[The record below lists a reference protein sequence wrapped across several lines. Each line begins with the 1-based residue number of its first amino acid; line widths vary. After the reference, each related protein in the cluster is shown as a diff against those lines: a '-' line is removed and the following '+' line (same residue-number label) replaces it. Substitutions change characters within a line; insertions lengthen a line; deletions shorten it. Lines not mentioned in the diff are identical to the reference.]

1 MSSATKVV
9 NNTQKPKDM
18 SKRKR
23 HKDYIFVAILLA
35 YPVLQFVIT
44 WVFVNIGS
52 LRLAFIRLDRAGNF
66 AEFVWFDNFA
76 RVLRNLFT
84 SPENNTGVSWLNNN
98 LVVVLNSFGYA
109 IVTIFISLPLSML
122 FSYFLD
128 KKMPLAN
135 VFRVIFFLP
144 NIIPVVALTMS
155 FALPLKNIIGSD
167 MFRSWPGGQMYVYLY
182 CIWAG
187 LGYNVVLLSGAIGRI
202 PKEIYESAQLDGA
215 GYFTEFT
222 KITVPLVWPTV
233 VTLVVVGLTN
243 VLTLYL
249 QPYLLTNGDDS
260 WMTSTIAMEIFL
272 GASGGKEVQYP
283 QFAAKGLLFSV
294 IWAPIVMLVRNR
306 MSKKYDGID
315 F

>member
-1 MSSATKVV
+1 MATEAIA
-9 NNTQKPKDM
+9 NTNTKKPKDM

-23 HKDYIFVAILLA
+23 HRDYIFVAVLLA

-44 WVFVNIGS
+44 WVFVNIGA
-52 LRLAFIRLDRAGNF
+52 LRLAFIRVDRAGNF
-66 AEFVWFDNFA
+66 AEFIWFDNFA
-76 RVLRNLFT
+76 RVLRNIFT

-109 IVTIFISLPLSML
+109 FITIFISLPLSML

-155 FALPLKNIIGSD
+155 FALPLKNVIGAD
-167 MFRSWPGGQMYVYLY
+167 MFKNWPGGQMYVYLY

-215 GYFTEFT
+215 GYFTEFI
-222 KITVPLVWPTV
+222 KITCRSCGRP
-233 VTLVVVGLTN
+233 
-243 VLTLYL
+243 
-249 QPYLLTNGDDS
+249 
-260 WMTSTIAMEIFL
+260 
-272 GASGGKEVQYP
+272 
-283 QFAAKGLLFSV
+283 
-294 IWAPIVMLVRNR
+294 
-306 MSKKYDGID
+306 
-315 F
+315 